1 MNVGWNERKV
11 ITMVAFKKK
20 LEPELCTYIDDLHTI
35 ITIEIVL
42 PGVTKDNIKLRVN
55 SRCLLL
61 FAASDDTNYTKYVPF
76 RYPVRA
82 NRAQA
87 NFEHGLLRVQVPLRA

>member
-1 MNVGWNERKV
+1 MRWKERKV
-11 ITMVAFKKK
+11 ITMVALKKK
-20 LEPELCTYIDDLHTI
+20 IEPELCTYLDDSHTT

-42 PGVTKDNIKLRVN
+42 PGVPRDNIKLRVN

-61 FAASDDTNYTKYVPF
+61 VAISDDADYTTYVPF
-76 RYPVRA
+76 IYPVRA

-87 NFEHGLLRVQVPLRA
+87 NFEHGLLRVHVPLRA